1 MEQQN
6 GAFQLK
12 DCCTKMILEE
22 DYRLAVAGRT
32 LVVMVVVVCDE
43 AGYEGANCSKRTC
56 TNAVSSKKTAC

>member
-1 MEQQN
+1 MSVMEQQN

-43 AGYEGANCSKRTC
+43 AGYEGADCS
-56 TNAVSSKKTAC
+56 